1 MRAGEGSQG
10 AEVEAG
16 ARVVVADVS
25 YLDEHLRLRH
35 DLNNLAHVRS
45 GLLQVVDLLAKHP
58 HCAVEG
64 GRSVSEYK
72 NASGMGNPNRA
83 WDVRTGRETT

>member
-1 MRAGEGSQG
+1 MKRNGWAHREPRRMRAGEGSQG
-10 AEVEAG
+10 AEVAAG

-35 DLNNLAHVRS
+35 DLDNLAHVRS

-64 GRSVSEYK
+64 GRSVSEYEK
-72 NASGMGNPNRA
+72 C
-83 WDVRTGRETT
+83 VRDGQP

>member
-35 DLNNLAHVRS
+35 DLDNLAHVRS

-64 GRSVSEYK
+64 GRSVSEYEK
-72 NASGMGNPNRA
+72 CVGVGQP
-83 WDVRTGRETT
+83 